1 MIISHHRKFIFLK
14 TSKSAGSSLEIALS
28 EHCGEQD
35 ILTRLHPE
43 EEEQRLQRGGR
54 TFQNDRWPLSKSG
67 WAQWRR
73 FIRGH
78 WFVDEHT
85 RAQDA
90 RRLVD
95 QSAWDSYF
103 KFAFVRNPWDR
114 AVSQWFWRCK
124 SEPRPTFP
132 AFLLSKHMRS
142 MNRRGIEVYAAKGKP
157 IVDRLC
163 RYEEMAAELAFVA
176 ERLALGKPLEM
187 PNAKGVFR
195 RDRRHYSEWYDD
207 DSRDLVAR
215 MFADEIALT
224 GYTFEDRR

>member
-28 EHCGEQD
+28 EYCGEQD
-35 ILTRLHPE
+35 ILTRLYPE
-43 EEEQRLQRGGR
+43 EEEQRRQRGGR
-54 TFQNDRWPLSKSG
+54 NFQNDRWPLSKSG
-67 WAQWRR
+67 WTQWRR
-73 FIRGH
+73 FVRGR
-78 WFVDEHT
+78 WFVDTHT

-90 RRLVD
+90 WRLVD
-95 QSAWDSYF
+95 QATWDSYF

-114 AVSQWFWRCK
+114 AISQWFWRCK
-124 SEPRPTFP
+124 TEPRPTLP
-132 AFLLSKHMRS
+132 DFLRSKQMRS
-142 MNRRGIEVYAAKGKP
+142 MNKRGMAVYSINGKS

-163 RYEEMAAELAFVA
+163 RYENMPEELAFLS

-187 PNAKGVFR
+187 PNAKGMFR
-195 RDRRHYSEWYDD
+195 KDRRHYSEWYDN